1 MAQIK
6 KKKFFDIELPIIGKE
21 TQLLAY
27 DDSTLEGRTVKYDLT
42 RILKGKSIDINF
54 KIKKEDNK
62 LIAYPVSLQL
72 MPYFIRRMI
81 RKGTNYIEDSFE
93 VECNDSLVLIKPFL
107 LTRRKVSRKVR
118 KALREQTKIEIINY
132 VSNKKAK
139 DLFSEIL
146 ENKLQKYLSLKLKK
160 IYPLSLCEIRVLKI
174 KKDLDKKNITKVVD
188 SQIKEVTEKKKD
200 EDISEVKEKK
210 EKKVKKVKEKKEK
223 E

>member
-27 DDSTLEGRTVKYDLT
+27 DDSALEGRTVKYDLT

-81 RKGTNYIEDSFE
+81 RKGTNYVEDSFE

-118 KALREQTKIEIINY
+118 KALREQTKIEIINF

-188 SQIKEVTEKKKD
+188 SQIKEVTEKNKD